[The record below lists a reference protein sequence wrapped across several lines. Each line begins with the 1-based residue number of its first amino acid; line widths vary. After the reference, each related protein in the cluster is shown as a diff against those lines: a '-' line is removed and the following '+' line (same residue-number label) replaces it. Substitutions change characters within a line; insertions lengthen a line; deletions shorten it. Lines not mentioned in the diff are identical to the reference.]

1 MKEIVEKRIH
11 PDIVVSEVLFAE
23 GLFDTVGFLYSELKA
38 ALEEENRFFGI
49 VKSYALSIDQAFYRF
64 NSSTNEDDIEIYG
77 RILYLCKPSFL
88 SEFKKLRNKRLTAGD
103 CLIVIINKLLE
114 VISNVEGFSHKKE
127 LKTVRKIFTK
137 LFDNIKNKNKK
148 DSMYSLF
155 NTIKEL
161 MSRGAVGKYISE
173 DINFSDIYKQ
183 KNDILTGSGIR
194 VNDESDTKV
203 IEVTWIGD

>member
-1 MKEIVEKRIH
+1 MRDSIEKRIH
-11 PDIVVSEVLFAE
+11 PDITVSEVLFAE
-23 GLFDTVGFLYSELKA
+23 GLFDTVGFLYSELKV

-49 VKSYALSIDQAFYRF
+49 VKSYALSIDQAFSRF
-64 NSSTNEDDIEIYG
+64 DSEISDDDIEIYG

-88 SEFKKLRNKRLTAGD
+88 NEFRKLRSKKLTSGD

-114 VISNVEGFSHKKE
+114 VISGVEGFSYRKE
-127 LKTVRKIFTK
+127 LKTVKKIFSK

-161 MSRGAVGKYISE
+161 MSKGAVGKYVAE
-173 DINFSDIYKQ
+173 DINFKDINKP
-183 KNDILTGSGIR
+183 KNTLSGSGIR
-194 VNDESDTKV
+194 VNDESESKLL
-203 IEVTWIGD
+203 EVTWIGD